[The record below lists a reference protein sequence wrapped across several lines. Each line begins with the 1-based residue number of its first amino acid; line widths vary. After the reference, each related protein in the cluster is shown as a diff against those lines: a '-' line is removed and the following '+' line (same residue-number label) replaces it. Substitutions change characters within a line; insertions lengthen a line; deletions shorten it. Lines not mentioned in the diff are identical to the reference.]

1 MKKKVEE
8 RDDFLE
14 KEFDF
19 SKAVRNPYAKE
30 LKKQVT
36 IKIAPSTIE
45 YFKDEAIKT
54 DIPYQTLMN
63 LYLEDCVKNNRKL
76 NMSWE

>member
-36 IKIAPSTIE
+36 IKMAPSTIE
-45 YFKDEAIKT
+45 YFKKMR
-54 DIPYQTLMN
+54 Q
-63 LYLEDCVKNNRKL
+63 
-76 NMSWE
+76 